1 MGNFGGRESKREPDK
16 ASFHSASPIAL
27 IYRELPEK
35 ETEVDTDVVA
45 P

>member
-1 MGNFGGRESKREPDK
+1 MLETEITDGNQVT

-27 IYRELPEK
+27 IYREKPAE
-35 ETEVDTDVVA
+35 ESRRTDTDKIA

>member
-1 MGNFGGRESKREPDK
+1 MLETEIADGNQVT

-27 IYRELPEK
+27 IYREKPAE
-35 ETEVDTDVVA
+35 ESEADTDKVA